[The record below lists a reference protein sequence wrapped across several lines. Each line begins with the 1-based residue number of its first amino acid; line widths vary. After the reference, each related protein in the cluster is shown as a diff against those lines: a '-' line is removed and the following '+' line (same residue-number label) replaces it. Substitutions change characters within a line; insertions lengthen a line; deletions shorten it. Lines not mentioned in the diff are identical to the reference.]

1 MKVVMIGTGY
11 VGLVSGSC
19 FAKIGAQVTCVDK
32 VAAKIEALKAGQIP
46 IYEPGLDAVVAEGV
60 KAGRL
65 TFTTDLKSAVAGAD
79 LVFIAVGTPSAD
91 DGSADLSYVF
101 AAAAEIADAL
111 TGYAVVVTKSTVPV
125 GTNRKVEKILRERR
139 PGFAVDIASTPE
151 FLREGA
157 AISDFME
164 PDRIVVGT
172 DTARARDQLRQ
183 LHTPLIRNEG
193 QFVATTVETAE
204 LTKYAANAFLAVK
217 ISFINEIAD
226 YCEKVGADVEAVA
239 RGMGLDKRIG
249 RWGLSTGPGYGGS
262 CFPKDTRAL
271 AHMMRAGDSPTRI
284 VETTIG
290 VNEDR
295 KKTLAARVAVALGG
309 SVKGKTVA
317 LLGLTFKANT
327 DDMRESP
334 SLDLVPEL
342 RAAGA
347 ILRAYDPAGM
357 DEAKKHAEMA
367 GLIWTRDSYD
377 AARDADVA
385 VIVTE
390 WNDFKTL
397 DLARLKAA
405 LRGPVVV
412 DFRNLHDPAAMKAA
426 GLRYVSLGR
435 AA

>member
-111 TGYAVVVTKSTVPV
+111 TSYAVVVTKSTVPV

-157 AISDFME
+157 AIGDFME

-172 DTARARDQLRQ
+172 DTARARDLLRQ

-295 KKTLAARVAVALGG
+295 KKTLAGRVAAALGG
-309 SVKGKTVA
+309 SVQGKTVA

-347 ILRAYDPAGM
+347 VLRAYDPAGM

-377 AARDADVA
+377 AAKDADVV

-390 WNDFKTL
+390 WSDFRTL

-405 LRGPVVV
+405 LRSPLVV

-426 GLRYVSLGR
+426 GLGYVSLGR

>member
-19 FAKIGAQVTCVDK
+19 FAKIGAQVTCVDN
-32 VAAKIEALKAGQIP
+32 VAAKIDALKAGQIP

-60 KAGRL
+60 RAGRL
-65 TFTTDLKSAVAGAD
+65 TFTTDLKAAVAGAD
-79 LVFIAVGTPSAD
+79 LVFIAVGTPSAK

-139 PGFAVDIASTPE
+139 PGFAVDVASTPE

-172 DTARARDQLRQ
+172 DTDRARDLLRQ
-183 LHTPLIRNEG
+183 LHAPLIRHEG

-226 YCEKVGADVEAVA
+226 FCEKVGADVEAVA

-284 VETTIG
+284 VETTIS

-295 KKTLAARVAVALGG
+295 KKTLASRVAAALGG
-309 SVKGKTVA
+309 SVQGKTVA

-327 DDMRESP
+327 NDMRESP

-347 ILRAYDPAGM
+347 IVRAFDPAGM
-357 DEAKKHAEMA
+357 DEAKKHPEMA
-367 GLIWTRDSYD
+367 GLVWGRDSYE
-377 AARDADVA
+377 AAKDADVA

-397 DLARLKAA
+397 DLGKLKAA
-405 LRGPVVV
+405 LRGPLVV
-412 DFRNLHDPAAMKAA
+412 DFRNLHDPAAMQAA